1 MKNKVVII
9 TGASRGLGF
18 QLAKKFARLGNHL
31 LLCARNIKNLKKKER
46 ELIRSKNQKVIILK
60 ADISKKNDVQKIIKT
75 CIKKLK
81 KIDVLINNAGI
92 LGPKGEFDSL
102 NFREFKKTID
112 TNFYGSVLM
121 CKEVLP
127 HFKRARKG
135 KIIQLS
141 GAGAI
146 NSMPMFTAYAAS
158 KAAIVRFSETLA
170 DEVKKFNIQ
179 INSVA
184 AGAINTR
191 MLDEILKAGPQKV
204 GINFY
209 QKIKKQKESGGI
221 PFQLVIDLIV
231 YLSSNQSDKIT
242 GKILSPKWD
251 DWKVLSKNSK
261 LIMKKDVFTLRRI
274 RGNDRG
280 IKWIDK

>member
-1 MKNKVVII
+1 
-9 TGASRGLGF
+9 
-18 QLAKKFARLGNHL
+18 
-31 LLCARNIKNLKKKER
+31 
-46 ELIRSKNQKVIILK
+46 
-60 ADISKKNDVQKIIKT
+60 
-75 CIKKLK
+75 
-81 KIDVLINNAGI
+81 
-92 LGPKGEFDSL
+92 
-102 NFREFKKTID
+102 
-112 TNFYGSVLM
+112 
-121 CKEVLP
+121 
-127 HFKRARKG
+127 
-135 KIIQLS
+135 
-141 GAGAI
+141 
-146 NSMPMFTAYAAS
+146 MPMFTAYAAS

-191 MLDEILKAGPQKV
+191 MLDEILRAGPKKV

-221 PFQLVIDLIV
+221 PFQVVTDLIV

-251 DWKVLSKNSK
+251 EWKVLSKNSK

-280 IKWIDK
+280 IKWIDKQ